1 MRLLLLPLLASLSL
15 AGCAG
20 KRHLL
25 DSSVPTK
32 AALIGTELGRHGVEA
47 TRSQCVGASLAAKL
61 SVWEL
66 RQLRDGFAALR
77 SGGSADT
84 GAAALWQIVPRVRDP
99 RVSAEVTRTFQSCG
113 VSPDRPRPVLTELPR
128 PTEAAPLAERT
139 PAPAP
144 GGKIQNGP
152 SDYEPSENLLQA
164 LEAYERKDF
173 ASAARLAR
181 VAADGG
187 DSGAQQFL
195 GGLYASGQG
204 VRPNVPMAIKF
215 YLMAAEQGWS
225 EAMNNLA
232 KAYETGLGIA
242 RDPVQALKWYLL
254 ASARATEDEQMV
266 AANMQNLLQT
276 MALADIEKAGTLARE
291 WERAGNK

>member
-1 MRLLLLPLLASLSL
+1 MRLLLLPLIPSLSL

-32 AALIGTELGRHGVEA
+32 AALIGTELGRHGLDA
-47 TRSQCVGASLAAKL
+47 TQSQCVGTSLAVKL

-66 RQLRDGFAALR
+66 RQLRDGLGSLR
-77 SGGSADT
+77 SGSSADT
-84 GAAALWQIVPRVRDP
+84 GPTALWQIVPRVRDP
-99 RVSAEVTRTFQSCG
+99 RVSGEVTRAFQSCG
-113 VSPDRPRPVLTELPR
+113 ISVERPRPLLTELPR
-128 PTEAAPLAERT
+128 PTEAAPPTESA

-144 GGKIQNGP
+144 GGKLQNGP

-173 ASAARLAR
+173 PSAARLAR
-181 VAADGG
+181 AAADGG

-204 VRPNVPMAIKF
+204 VRANVPMAIKF

-232 KAYETGLGIA
+232 KGYETGLGIP
-242 RDPVQALKWYLL
+242 RDPVLALKWYLL

-276 MALADIEKAGTLARE
+276 MALSDIEKAGTLARE
-291 WERAGNK
+291 WERARNK